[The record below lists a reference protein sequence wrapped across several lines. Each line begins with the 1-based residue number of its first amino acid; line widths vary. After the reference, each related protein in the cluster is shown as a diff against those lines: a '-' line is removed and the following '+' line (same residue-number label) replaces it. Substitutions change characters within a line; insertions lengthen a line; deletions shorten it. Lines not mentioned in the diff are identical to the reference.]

1 MSWKE
6 TTMTGNK
13 REDTWVVLSS
23 CIEIWQEKGGIDKK
37 MQDKSFKSEVILDQD
52 HTPSLSLLCLWH
64 HNMKKKNHEQQEMPF
79 TPRKGV
85 WDWLPHEPSSPS
97 FLSIQQKSFW
107 FFPLFSSFSC
117 ETWENKRVMWQTY
130 ICLQMYKLLT
140 LFLFYWKREVS
151 VLIPRFSYDFDRHL
165 WRRSVKRDKSS
176 SKMYMKYKFRWS
188 GQETEEFF
196 WGSKISCFRRFPFE
210 LVFLGWVMLSV
221 DV

>member
-64 HNMKKKNHEQQEMPF
+64 YNMKKKNHEHQEMPF

-85 WDWLPHEPSSPS
+85 WDWLPHEPSSP

-107 FFPLFSSFSC
+107 FFPLSSSSFSC

-140 LFLFYWKREVS
+140 LFLREKYRFWSLDFRMTLTGIFDEEIFMWKGIKVQAKCTWNISSDDLVKKLRNS
-151 VLIPRFSYDFDRHL
+151 FGNQRF
-165 WRRSVKRDKSS
+165 
-176 SKMYMKYKFRWS
+176 
-188 GQETEEFF
+188 
-196 WGSKISCFRRFPFE
+196 
-210 LVFLGWVMLSV
+210 LVFLLSNFSF
-221 DV
+221 